1 MTKKAVST
9 SSAPA
14 ALGPYSQAMIANGF
28 IFCSAQAGLD
38 PASGKLVEGGIEV
51 QTERVIKNLQA
62 VLSAA
67 GSGLD
72 RVVKVTIY
80 LQSMDDFKAMNEVYA
95 RFFTS
100 ERPARAAFELPR
112 LPVGALVG
120 MECIALA

>member
-1 MTKKAVST
+1 MTKNAVST
-9 SSAPA
+9 TNAPA
-14 ALGPYSQAMIANGF
+14 PLGPYSQGMVAGGF
-28 IFCSAQAGLD
+28 VFCSAQAGLD
-38 PASGKLVEGGIEV
+38 PTSGKLIGGGIEA

-62 VLSAA
+62 ILEAA
-67 GSGLD
+67 GSSLD
-72 RVVKVTIY
+72 KVVKVTVY